1 LQPSDAIASAD
12 SISDV
17 LNNPGARRV
26 VSGAVDPVA
35 RLLLRLH
42 VSPDAITIAGTVGVV
57 VVALTF
63 LPQGW
68 FVAAVIVLFV
78 LALSDLLDGTMA
90 RMAGTSGPWGNFL
103 DATLD
108 RISDGAIFGGL
119 ALYGAFQ
126 DQPWVAAAAT
136 LALVTGQVTSY
147 AKARAEAVGA
157 TANVGIAERAERL
170 IVAAVAALLTGFGVP
185 YILPAALWLLGAL
198 GLVTIAQRVATV
210 RSQLKPAK
218 PEPHE

>member
-1 LQPSDAIASAD
+1 M
-12 SISDV
+12 
-17 LNNPGARRV
+17 LNNPAARKV

-35 RLLLRLH
+35 RGLLKIG
-42 VSPDAITIAGTVGVV
+42 VTPDGVTMAGTVGVI
-57 VVALTF
+57 VVALVC

-68 FVAAVIVLFV
+68 FIPGVLLLFV

-90 RMAGTSGPWGNFL
+90 RMAGSSGPWGNFL

-108 RISDGAIFGGL
+108 RLSDGAIFGGL

-126 DQPWVAAAAT
+126 DQPWVAAGAT

-170 IVAAVAALLTGFGVP
+170 IIAAIAVLLTGFGVP
-185 YILPAALWLLGAL
+185 YVLAAALWLLGLL
-198 GLVTIAQRVATV
+198 GLITIGQRIATV
-210 RSQLKPAK
+210 RGQLRPKGAASDEQPDA
-218 PEPHE
+218 